1 MSVKRLILLS
11 AALFLTVAQAV
22 AAHAAPELKKF
33 KVGYLPTTGHLLYFV
48 AKEKG
53 YFQQEGL
60 DVELFRFTNSG
71 EGLTAIKTGKLDAG
85 SFGTSAPLVFISKG
99 ADFTIFGGQM
109 GEGHGLVAKPEKA
122 ECFKDL
128 KNYRGTTIG
137 AVRLATGD
145 VVFRAALHGAG
156 VNWRKD
162 LTIKEFDSPAAVL
175 EAVKKGNI
183 DAGLLWIPYL
193 TMAENQGLKVVKYSG
208 EVIKS
213 HTCCRQVAL
222 TSSIRERRD
231 DYVRFMTA
239 LLRAYKFYAEDRQG
253 TVDIVAKYVTID
265 KPSLLKDIY
274 GGHLLI
280 SPNPHKK
287 SVLQF
292 WDFMKEAEYVTSSE
306 SIDKRVNTQIYQ
318 TALNS
323 LVKREPNEKIYLGLR
338 KELSSGDK
346 DLHIKGH

>member
-1 MSVKRLILLS
+1 MKKFIVLLV
-11 AALFLTVAQAV
+11 ALLLVGVQAF
-22 AAHAAPELKKF
+22 AAHAASELKKF
-33 KVGYLPTTGHLLYFV
+33 KVGYLPTSGHLLYFV

-71 EGLTAIKTGKLDAG
+71 EGLTSIKTGKLDAG
-85 SFGTSAPLVFISKG
+85 SFGTAAPLVFISKG

-109 GEGHGLVAKPEKA
+109 GEGHGLVAKPENA
-122 ECFKDL
+122 ERFKDL
-128 KNYRGTTIG
+128 KNYRGATIG
-137 AVRLATGD
+137 AIRLATGD
-145 VVFRAALHGAG
+145 VVFRAALHAAG
-156 VNWRKD
+156 VDWKKD
-162 LTIKEFDSPAAVL
+162 LTIKEFDSPPAVL
-175 EAVKKGNI
+175 EAIKKGSI

-208 EVIKS
+208 DVIKS

-222 TSSIRERRD
+222 TSSIKDHQD

-239 LLRAYKFYAEDRQG
+239 LLRAYKFYAEDHPG
-253 TVDIVAKYVTID
+253 TVDAVAKYVTID
-265 KPSLLKDIY
+265 KASLTKDIY

-292 WDFMKEAEYVTSSE
+292 WEFMKEAEYVTSNE
-306 SIDKRVNTQIYQ
+306 SIENRVNTRIYQ
-318 TALNS
+318 TALANIS
-323 LVKREPNEKIYLGLR
+323 KREPKDKIYLGLR
-338 KELSSGDK
+338 KEFSGGDAE
-346 DLHIKGH
+346 LHIKGH